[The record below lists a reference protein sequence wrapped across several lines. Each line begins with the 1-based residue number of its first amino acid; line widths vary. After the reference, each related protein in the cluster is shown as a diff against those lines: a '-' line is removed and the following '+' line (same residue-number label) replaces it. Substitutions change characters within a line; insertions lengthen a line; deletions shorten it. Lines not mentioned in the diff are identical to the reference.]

1 MNTITRSFKALL
13 LCLVAAI
20 FIVPATMAYTYTNEP
35 QAAARPSGKFIQI
48 DGRVSVNGAPAV
60 KGATVLSDSTIKTEA
75 KSSAVVSLGK
85 LGRVE
90 VLPESTMKLSFTDA
104 GIMVSMLDAGRV
116 RVSSSPGTSA
126 KATTNDGEVVATGAQ
141 MNEFTV
147 DTSCGNTFVSVNKGS
162 VELRAGGTVKQIA
175 AGSQDSAGTARPG
188 CTPGGGRN

>member
-1 MNTITRSFKALL
+1 MNTNIRSFRAFL

-35 QAAARPSGKFIQI
+35 QASGPSGKLAVV
-48 DGRVSVNGAPAV
+48 GEVTVNGTSAIS
-60 KGATVLSDSTIKTEA
+60 GATVFSDSTITTA
-75 KSSAVVSLGK
+75 ARSSAVVSLGK

-90 VLPESTMKLSFTDA
+90 VLPESTMKLSFTDTS
-104 GIMVSMLDAGRV
+104 ITVSMLSAGRV
-116 RVSSSPGTSA
+116 RVSSSSGVAST
-126 KATTNDGEVVATGAQ
+126 ATTNDGQIVSTGTK

-147 DTSCGNTFVSVNKGS
+147 DTSCGNTFVAVKKGS

-188 CTPGGGRN
+188 CTPGGRN